1 VKMERILEA
10 IERAYPRAETVGAK
24 ERG

>member
-1 VKMERILEA
+1 MERILEA
-10 IERAYPRAETVGAK
+10 IDRAYPRAETVGAK